1 MSKYEVKAGKPD
13 VDTQSL
19 GHTPGVKSGN
29 SKGNYDKQVG
39 HEHDGK
45 RSARASTGVNPEAHE
60 PIDPRM
66 PNLSPG

>member
-1 MSKYEVKAGKPD
+1 MKKQQIRAGKPD
-13 VDTQSL
+13 VDTGSL

-29 SKGNYDKQVG
+29 SKGNYEKQEG
-39 HEHDGK
+39 HRQDGT
-45 RSARASTGVNPEAHE
+45 RTARASTGVNPEAHE